1 MRPAFYRRAAA
12 LLVLLHLLLA
22 GAYSAWNPLGEA
34 PDEADHWAYVVYLAR
49 ERALPVGPQQT
60 QSKHPPLFHASAAL
74 VASLAEPRADFLRPN
89 PDIAL
94 APGPTQSPNFFI
106 HTAQEAW
113 PWRGGALAFH
123 LARGWAVLL
132 SSLTVAAVYGLGRAA
147 LPQRPGVA
155 LLATGLAAVLPEF
168 AFVGSAVNNDGAAAL
183 FATLGLWG
191 GFAIYQGRGRL
202 RCGWWTPPALG
213 LGLLAKV
220 STTAL
225 WPVVG
230 LLIVLGAAREVLSS
244 ERASVGAWRAAVW
257 RTWPR
262 WALTGLAVFVPALV
276 IAAPWWLRNWRL
288 YGDPLGMALVRA
300 TVDERSGGW
309 GLAET
314 AWLLRG
320 WFFSFWGKFGGA
332 GHVPYPAW
340 VYWGWGV
347 LALAGVAGLGLAW
360 RRERGT
366 RLPMA
371 LLALAALAVAAGIG
385 RYSLIALGTDQ
396 GRLLFPALGPLLL
409 LLALG
414 LAAWI
419 PARHAPIS
427 GAALTGG
434 VALLAAYGLVGVI
447 RPAFGPPPPPP
458 RDEMAALPV
467 ASAPIT
473 FGELTLAGWQ
483 LADGPLLY
491 WRAEAAPTQDWRTQL
506 RIVAEDGALVWEW
519 QRSPGYGRFSTDRWP
534 AGTVMAD
541 RYRVRWP
548 DWAGPGRY
556 RVEVGL
562 APAGGALVQPNGP
575 QDLVSGDFPYAFL
588 GWLKR
593 P

>member
-1 MRPAFYRRAAA
+1 MRPAFYPTAAA

-22 GAYSAWNPLGEA
+22 GAYSVWNPLGEA

-74 VASLAEPRADFLRPN
+74 VASLAEPSADFLRPN
-89 PDIAL
+89 SDIAI
-94 APGPTQSPNFFI
+94 APGPTQSPNFFV

-113 PWRGGALAFH
+113 PWRGGVLAFH

-155 LLATGLAAVLPEF
+155 LLAMGLAATLPEF
-168 AFVGSAVNNDGAAAL
+168 AFIGSTVNNDGAAAL

-191 GFAIYQGRGRL
+191 GFAIYQGGGRL
-202 RCGWWTPPALG
+202 RSGWWTPPALG

-230 LLIVLGAAREVLSS
+230 LLIVLGAARAGLASG
-244 ERASVGAWRAAVW
+244 RAPGGAWPAAVW
-257 RTWPR
+257 RTRPR
-262 WALTGLAVFVPALV
+262 WVITGPAVFVPALV

-288 YGDPLGMALVRA
+288 YGDPLGLALMRA

-314 AWLLRG
+314 GWLLRG

-332 GHVPYPAW
+332 GHIPYPVW
-340 VYWGWGV
+340 VYWLWGA
-347 LALAGVAGLGLAW
+347 LALAGLIGLVITW
-360 RRERGT
+360 RRERGA

-371 LLALAALAVAAGIG
+371 LLALAVLAVAAGIG

-419 PARHAPIS
+419 PARHAHS
-427 GAALTGG
+427 LGAALIGG
-434 VALLAAYGLVGVI
+434 VALLALYGLLGVI
-447 RPAFGPPPPPP
+447 RPAFGPPHPPTPG
-458 RDEMAALPV
+458 EIAALSV
-467 ASAPIT
+467 GVPIT
-473 FGELTLAGWQ
+473 FGELTLAGRQ
-483 LADGPLLY
+483 LEGDPVLY
-491 WRAEAAPTQDWRTQL
+491 WQAKAAPAQDWRTLL
-506 RIVAEDGALVWEW
+506 RVVAEDGALVWEW

-541 RYRVRWP
+541 RYEVKWP
-548 DWAGPGRY
+548 GWAGPGRY

-562 APAGGALVQPNGP
+562 APAGGAFVLPNGP
-575 QDLVSGDFPYAFL
+575 QGIVADSPYAFL
-588 GWLKR
+588 GWLER